1 MKIVLL
7 LTNNL
12 VTQSNSLIEAK
23 HTQSLSLREQK
34 IILTFVS
41 MIQQDDEDFKIY
53 SLPIKEFH
61 KLVQLKGR
69 EHYTQIK
76 RIIKKL
82 MEKTIEIPRADGGYL
97 ITHWATHVEYLAGKG
112 TIQFSFEPKLKPYL
126 LQLKRTFTSYRL
138 NNIMSLGSYY
148 SIRFYEF
155 FKKWEKTGKWRTSL
169 KHLKSLL
176 GITQKSYEVYGNLK
190 NRVIK
195 PSIEE
200 LNQETDLSVEL
211 EEVKQGRQ
219 VVELIFKIA
228 SKKKAKQKEVKKNHD
243 SEEISKESQ
252 ENFLNELNRKAVNYQ
267 IDIELFNTIDQIAS
281 KIYTAKQKEKEIL
294 GLIEYTNTNA
304 SKNYIGFLLHILK
317 EKEKIY
323 KKEGNPSIVENEL
336 NVNLTS
342 SEVIPEWFE
351 TRKNDKS
358 EKEEKELEEEEMQ
371 ELKELLA
378 KHSSVSINS

>member
-1 MKIVLL
+1 M

-23 HTQSLSLREQK
+23 HTQALSLREQK

-53 SLPIKEFH
+53 SLPIREFH

-82 MEKTIEIPRADGGYL
+82 MEKTIEIPKADGGYL
-97 ITHWATHVEYLAGKG
+97 ITHWATHVEYVAGKG

-155 FKKWEKTGKWRTSL
+155 FKKWEKTAKWRTSL

-195 PSIEE
+195 PSIKE
-200 LNQETDLSVEL
+200 LNQETDLNIEL
-211 EEVKQGRQ
+211 EEIKKGRQ
-219 VVELIFKIA
+219 VVELVFKIA
-228 SKKKAKQKEVKKNHD
+228 NKKKINK
-243 SEEISKESQ
+243 
-252 ENFLNELNRKAVNYQ
+252 NELKETTKKEETFDDSQDDLLSELNKKASNYQ
-267 IDIELFNTIDQIAS
+267 LDAELFNTIDQIAS
-281 KIYTAKQKEKEIL
+281 KIYRADQKEREML
-294 GLIEYTNTNA
+294 GLIEYTNKNA
-304 SKNYIGFLLHILK
+304 SKNYIGFLLHIIK

-336 NVNLTS
+336 NLSSDS
-342 SEVIPEWFE
+342 SEVIPEWFGARRE
-351 TRKNDKS
+351 RKQ
-358 EKEEKELEEEEMQ
+358 EKIEKELGKTEME

-378 KHSSVSINS
+378 KHSSAPTNS

>member
-1 MKIVLL
+1 VKMILL

-53 SLPIKEFH
+53 SLSIKEFH

-82 MEKTIEIPRADGGYL
+82 MEKTIEIPRTDGGYL

-112 TIQFSFEPKLKPYL
+112 IIQFSFEPKLKPYL

-228 SKKKAKQKEVKKNHD
+228 SKKKTKQNELKKNHD
-243 SEEISKESQ
+243 SEEIPKEPQ

-267 IDIELFNTIDQIAS
+267 IDRELFNTIDQIAS
-281 KIYTAKQKEKEIL
+281 KIYTAKRKEKEIL

-323 KKEGNPSIVENEL
+323 KKEGNPSIIENEL
-336 NVNLTS
+336 NINLTS

-351 TRKNDKS
+351 TRKNNKS
-358 EKEEKELEEEEMQ
+358 EKEEKELEKEEMQ

>member
-1 MKIVLL
+1 MYKEEVEVKKRLL

-61 KLVQLKGR
+61 NLVQLKGR

-82 MEKTIEIPRADGGYL
+82 MEKTIEIPKADGGYL

-155 FKKWEKTGKWRTSL
+155 FKKWEKTGQWRTSL

-200 LNQETDLSVEL
+200 LNQETDLNIEL
-211 EEVKQGRQ
+211 EEIKKGRQ
-219 VVELIFKIA
+219 VAELVFKIT
-228 SKKKAKQKEVKKNHD
+228 SKNKIKKNKLKETPENEEILDGARENILSELNKKA
-243 SEEISKESQ
+243 
-252 ENFLNELNRKAVNYQ
+252 LNYQ
-267 IDIELFNTIDQIAS
+267 IDIELFNTINQIAS
-281 KIYTAKQKEKEIL
+281 KIYTADQKEKEML
-294 GLIEYTNTNA
+294 GLIEYTNKKDT
-304 SKNYIGFLLHILK
+304 KNYIGILLHILK
-317 EKEKIY
+317 EKEKIH

-336 NVNLTS
+336 NSTTS
-342 SEVIPEWFE
+342 STEVIPEWFE
-351 TRKNDKS
+351 TRK
-358 EKEEKELEEEEMQ
+358 EKKQEKIEKEL
-371 ELKELLA
+371 
-378 KHSSVSINS
+378 

>member
-1 MKIVLL
+1 
-7 LTNNL
+7 
-12 VTQSNSLIEAK
+12 
-23 HTQSLSLREQK
+23 
-34 IILTFVS
+34 
-41 MIQQDDEDFKIY
+41 
-53 SLPIKEFH
+53 PIKEFH

-176 GITQKSYEVYGNLK
+176 GVTQKSYEVYGNLK

-195 PSIEE
+195 TSIEE
-200 LNQETDLSVEL
+200 LNQETELNIKL
-211 EEVKQGRQ
+211 EEIKKGRKN
-219 VVELIFKIA
+219 VELIFKIKN
-228 SKKKAKQKEVKKNHD
+228 KKKTKKKKIKKHKKKKKNKKKKKKNK
-243 SEEISKESQ
+243 IKETKKKDETFKNTQ
-252 ENFLNELNRKAVNYQ
+252 ENLLSKLNKKALNYQ
-267 IDIELFNTIDQIAS
+267 LDVELFNTIDQIAS
-281 KIYTAKQKEKEIL
+281 KIYTADQKEQEML
-294 GLIEYTNTNA
+294 GLIEYTNKNA
-304 SKNYIGFLLHILK
+304 SKNYIGFLLHIIK

-336 NVNLTS
+336 NLLSGS

-351 TRKNDKS
+351 SRRESKQ
-358 EKEEKELEEEEMQ
+358 EKIERELGKTEME

-378 KHSSVSINS
+378 KHSSAPTNS

>member
-1 MKIVLL
+1 M

-23 HTQSLSLREQK
+23 HTQALSLREQK

-82 MEKTIEIPRADGGYL
+82 MEKTIEIPKADGGYL

-112 TIQFSFEPKLKPYL
+112 IIQFSFEPKLKPYL

-200 LNQETDLSVEL
+200 LNQETDLNIEL
-211 EEVKQGRQ
+211 EEIKRGRQ
-219 VVELIFKIA
+219 VVELVFKIA
-228 SKKKAKQKEVKKNHD
+228 NKKKINK
-243 SEEISKESQ
+243 
-252 ENFLNELNRKAVNYQ
+252 NELKETTKKEETFDDSQDDLLSELNKKASNYQ
-267 IDIELFNTIDQIAS
+267 LDAELFNTIDQIAS
-281 KIYTAKQKEKEIL
+281 KIYRADQKEREML
-294 GLIEYTNTNA
+294 GLIEYTNKNA
-304 SKNYIGFLLHILK
+304 SKNYIGFLLHIIK

-336 NVNLTS
+336 NLSSDS
-342 SEVIPEWFE
+342 SEVIPEWFGARRE
-351 TRKNDKS
+351 RKQ
-358 EKEEKELEEEEMQ
+358 EKIEKELGKTEME

-378 KHSSVSINS
+378 KHSSAPTNS